1 MHYHKKQ
8 PEFTNT
14 PLPHGNT
21 WAVPKSLCYLG
32 SFVVIMP
39 SQIHMTK
46 FREKKRE
53 HVAHI
58 SQEQL
63 RGETRE
69 ITCRGTEELQVD
81 PCDRQVPAGMF

>member
-46 FREKKRE
+46 FREKKKR
-53 HVAHI
+53 ACCTYI
-58 SQEQL
+58 SRAIEGGNKRNYLQGH
-63 RGETRE
+63 RGA
-69 ITCRGTEELQVD
+69 
-81 PCDRQVPAGMF
+81 PS